1 MMRGWMGLSLLAAL
15 VLAMAGCH
23 SPPPPRTQV
32 FGAAEAGAPFQALSP
47 TNGVD
52 QYFTAE
58 ITAPSKDYATKEQA
72 KKFSTET
79 KTEYHLGPGD
89 RFSFIVR
96 GRPDITLLS
105 VTVSPNGEVGLP
117 LVGILNVSGRTLRD
131 VTDQARS
138 VLQKYYEN
146 PDVTLVMQEFKNN
159 KVYVLGRVVH
169 PGAVHFDGP
178 GTLLEA
184 LSLAG
189 GLPADTQKSFLSRC
203 MVLRGDEMVLWIDL
217 DALLEK
223 GNLALNIRLQ
233 NGDFIY
239 IPQSDD
245 QVAYVMGEVN
255 VPGVLLLRS
264 QMTLLDAVMNSGGM
278 TKNANSQHIFLVRS
292 DGERGVVQD
301 VSFDE
306 IMQHGDFRRNYVLRD
321 GDIVYV
327 SEKGISRFN
336 YYMTQ
341 LLPTMKVIDFTLSA
355 AEQFGLMQQLRIKL
369 WGQEGFVNGTSQ

>member
-1 MMRGWMGLSLLAAL
+1 MRRAGTIFFLFG
-15 VLAMAGCH
+15 AMAAGLTGCH
-23 SPPPPRTQV
+23 SPSPSRTQV
-32 FGAAEAGAPFQALSP
+32 FAPPEAGAPFQALSP
-47 TNGVD
+47 TNDMD

-58 ITAPSKDYATKEQA
+58 ITAASKDYATKDQA
-72 KKFSTET
+72 REFSAGARS
-79 KTEYHLGPGD
+79 EYLLGPGD

-96 GRPDITLLS
+96 GRPDITLPS

-131 VTDQARS
+131 VTDQART
-138 VLQKYYEN
+138 VLQQYYEN

-159 KVYVLGRVVH
+159 KVFVLGRVVH

-217 DALLEK
+217 DDLLEK

-264 QMTLLDAVMNSGGM
+264 QMTLLDAVMNCGGM
-278 TKNANSQHIFLVRS
+278 TKDANSQHIFLVRAE
-292 DGERGVVQD
+292 GERGVVQD

-306 IMQHGDFRRNYVLRD
+306 MMTQGDFRRNYVLRD
-321 GDIVYV
+321 GDIVFV

-341 LLPTMKVIDFTLSA
+341 LLPTMKVIDFSLSA
-355 AEQFGLMQQLRIKL
+355 AEKFGLMQQLRMKL
-369 WGQEGFVNGTSQ
+369 WGQEGFVNGSTQ